1 MPRVAAEAIT
11 SAVLREAAKDLQR
24 LRRITSIIGKY
35 GYEGF
40 VRRSEDLPAGLDR
53 GAFEPPTGEL
63 PPPGVSKARR
73 FRIMLEELG
82 PTFIKFGQV
91 LSARPDLVSAEYLE
105 ELKLLQDH
113 CEPLPFAD
121 ILHMLTEEWGRD
133 PFEVLG
139 SLEEKPL
146 ATASI
151 AQVHRGRTHDG
162 EEIVVKVQR
171 PGIENE
177 VQGDIDILY
186 RVARLLDA
194 VLEESEMAEPTGI
207 VREFE
212 KGLFEELNF
221 RIEAANIREFGA
233 LHANRPD
240 IAIPRVYGE
249 LCTTSVLTLEY
260 LEGVPFS
267 RLPPDADRSR
277 VAERI
282 VREAFEEVFIDGV
295 FHADPHPGNLM
306 YLGPDRYGM
315 LDFGLLGRISAQ
327 MHETLVVFALAVSLR
342 DADSVARTLYRM
354 GHADRRVDIAAVR
367 SDVASLFERYLDR
380 RIKDVDSQVLLR
392 ELLQLAMKHGIR
404 IPAEYTVLA
413 RAGASIEGLVRDL
426 DPNLD
431 VSKLVKPFAEKLL
444 LERVAPG
451 AVQSNVY
458 RALLQFQGLQDEL
471 PLQLSQ
477 ILSDMASGRFGVAIA
492 GPELHRLNRT
502 IATAGTTLAGA
513 VLAGAFII
521 GSFIGLARVEW
532 TVADVPLVGVL
543 GAALGFSVLVWLS
556 AYALLAPRLRR
567 FSVVRWMQRRSARG
581 HPRPRARP
589 GDRVDPS
596 RAGSQR

>member
-1 MPRVAAEAIT
+1 
-11 SAVLREAAKDLQR
+11 VLREAAKDLQR
-24 LRRITSIIGKY
+24 LRRITGIIGKY

-40 VRRSEDLPAGLDR
+40 VRRSEDLPAELDR

-63 PPPGVSKARR
+63 PPTGVSKARR

-91 LSARPDLVSAEYLE
+91 LSARPDLVSAEYID

-113 CEPLPFAD
+113 CEPLPFED
-121 ILHMLTEEWGRD
+121 ILQMLRDEWGTD

-139 SLEEKPL
+139 SLDERPL

-151 AQVHRGRTHDG
+151 AQVHRGRTRDG
-162 EEIVVKVQR
+162 DDIVVKVQR
-171 PGIENE
+171 PGIEDE
-177 VQGDIDILY
+177 VRGDIDILY

-194 VLEESEMAEPTGI
+194 VIEESEMAEPTGI

-240 IAIPRVYGE
+240 ISIPRVFGE

-267 RLPPDADRSR
+267 RLPPDADRSEI
-277 VAERI
+277 AKRI

-306 YLGPDRYGM
+306 YLGPGQYGM

-327 MHETLVVFALAVSLR
+327 MQETLVVFALAVALR

-354 GHADRRVDIAAVR
+354 GQADRRVDIAAVR
-367 SDVASLFERYLDR
+367 RDVASLFERYLDR
-380 RIKDVDSQVLLR
+380 RLKDVDSQILLR

-413 RAGASIEGLVRDL
+413 RAGATIEGLVRDL

-431 VSKLVKPFAEKLL
+431 VSALVKPFAEKLL
-444 LERVAPG
+444 MERVAPG

-458 RALLQFQGLQDEL
+458 RALLQFQGLQAEV
-471 PLQLSQ
+471 PIQLSQ
-477 ILSDMASGRFGVAIA
+477 IMSDMASGRFGVTIA

-532 TVADVPLVGVL
+532 TVADVPIVGVL
-543 GAALGFSVLVWLS
+543 GAALGFLVLVWLS
-556 AYALLAPRLRR
+556 GYALLAPRIRR
-567 FSVVRWMQRRSARG
+567 FSVLRWMRRREEKT
-581 HPRPRARP
+581 RR
-589 GDRVDPS
+589 
-596 RAGSQR
+596 